1 MPDIVHS
8 HGAYLQDVCGIS
20 AFSRD
25 FRSHIKTCTHGKKKL
40 RRNGF
45 ALIVLVDL
53 KKKIVFLS
61 SKVNFKLEMAHA

>member
-1 MPDIVHS
+1 MWHFCFLSRVS
-8 HGAYLQDVCGIS
+8 IS
-20 AFSRD
+20 YKDLHAWQ
-25 FRSHIKTCTHGKKKL
+25 KKL